1 MYQQALQGYE
11 KSLGLEN
18 VARHRSEL
26 NTISNLVD
34 LFAAQG
40 RLDEVNEM
48 YWLSGNLPVL
58 NAGSRA
64 QTRLSVAEYKSLRIH
79 VEVVPI
85 DSTKRME
92 ELFHDVP

>member
-1 MYQQALQGYE
+1 SLGPQKTSPIVLQSLDLLYKSQGKLDKAERMYQQALQGYE

-18 VARHRSEL
+18 VARHRSAL

-48 YWLSGNLPVL
+48 Y
-58 NAGSRA
+58 
-64 QTRLSVAEYKSLRIH
+64 
-79 VEVVPI
+79 
-85 DSTKRME
+85 
-92 ELFHDVP
+92 